1 MGKVNTVFKRYEKKY
16 LLTASQHVL
25 FRELADEYMQV
36 DEYGES
42 TVCNIYYDTLNYDL
56 IRASIEK
63 PVYKEKLRLR
73 SYGVPKQGDLVF
85 LEIKKKYKGIVYKR
99 RIALPYEE
107 ACRSME
113 QGAVDEGR
121 GQVAKEINYFLKR
134 YHLVP
139 KVYLAYDRIAMYG
152 MEDADLRMTFDFRV
166 RSRKDKLDLALGDA
180 GRLLFADGEVIL
192 EIKVKDVYPMWLIRG
207 LEKLS
212 IHVLFQNTAMFTK
225 SIFCPAIWRS
235 LLLLHNRAVLILASN
250 GTVGFLAVGYGKRL
264 VKRKV

>member
-1 MGKVNTVFKRYEKKY
+1 MITEIRGIMGKVNTVFKRYEKKY
-16 LLTASQHVL
+16 LLTASQHML

-42 TVCNIYYDTLNYDL
+42 TVCNIYYDTSNYDL

-63 PVYKEKLRLR
+63 PIYKEKLRMR
-73 SYGVPKQGDLVF
+73 SYGIPKPGDLVF

-99 RIALPYEE
+99 RVALPYEE

-180 GRLLFADGEVIL
+180 GRLLFADREVIL
-192 EIKVKDVYPMWLIRG
+192 EIKVKDAYPMWLIRG
-207 LEKLS
+207 LEELS
-212 IHVLFQNTAMFTK
+212 IYPCSFSKYGNVYKKYLLSGYLEELAATAQ
-225 SIFCPAIWRS
+225 
-235 LLLLHNRAVLILASN
+235 
-250 GTVGFLAVGYGKRL
+250 
-264 VKRKV
+264 